1 MALTIEDGTGVPGAN
16 SYNSL
21 TEIRSFA
28 SARGLDLPAADAD
41 LEVLVIQAFDYIES
55 FRTRFQGM
63 KTTVSLRHQWPRS
76 GVVVDGYY
84 VPSNAI
90 PAELKDAHAQATVEA
105 YSTDLMSNPGAAV
118 KREKIDVL
126 EVEYAEATA
135 AGGMSVQPSFP
146 KVEAFLA
153 PLLNRGGTA
162 GRVKVTRG

>member
-21 TEIRSFA
+21 PEIRSFA

-41 LEVLVIQAFDYIES
+41 LEILAIQAFDYIES

-84 VPSNAI
+84 VPSDVI

-105 YSTDLMSNPGAAV
+105 YSTDLMSNPTAAV
-118 KREKIDVL
+118 KKEKVDVL
-126 EVEYAEATA
+126 EVEYQESSPVS
-135 AGGMSVQPSFP
+135 MSPSFP
-146 KVEAFLA
+146 KVDAFLA
-153 PLLNRGGTA
+153 PLLSSGGGWRPSVVRG
-162 GRVKVTRG
+162 